1 MKQLKRLL
9 VPTDFS
15 KAARNAVDYAAALA
29 VDLQAELHLVH
40 VVQLPTVVHS
50 GAFFDI
56 NVREQLLQEAN
67 EQMKRRQQSLL
78 KQWPDLQ
85 LNTKTFLGKVEEGL
99 PQQATELKADL
110 IVMGTEGSSGLKRLV
125 GSNTYATIRHA
136 PCPVLS
142 VPEKSAYRKLQ
153 QLVFACALDQLS
165 QEAPFRWLN
174 QLAELLQLR
183 VLVLTIDPD
192 MRLTVRSE
200 QQIQQTLDRVFAD
213 VPHRLQLLAGG
224 ETSETLRDY
233 VQAKQPD
240 WLFMLPRHHNFLE
253 RMLQGSL
260 TRSLVYHPEVPLLT
274 IREDQL
280 ADI

>member
-1 MKQLKRLL
+1 MKQFKCLM

-15 KAARNAVDYAAALA
+15 KAARNAVEYAARMAMEWQA
-29 VDLQAELHLVH
+29 TLQLVH
-40 VVQLPTVVHS
+40 VVQLPSAVHS
-50 GAFFDI
+50 GAFFDLD
-56 NVREQLLQEAN
+56 VREQLLQEAK
-67 EQMKRRQQSLL
+67 EQMSRRKAGLL
-78 KQWPDLQ
+78 KQWPALQ
-85 LNTKTFLGKVEEGL
+85 LQTHTLLGKVEEDL
-99 PQQATELKADL
+99 PQQAKKLGADL
-110 IVMGTEGSSGLKRLV
+110 IVMGTEGSSGLKRLL

-142 VPEKSAYRKLQ
+142 VPEKSAYHRLER
-153 QLVFACALDQLS
+153 LVFACALDQLK

-174 QLAELLQLR
+174 RLAESLQLQL
-183 VLVLTIDPD
+183 LVLTIDAD
-192 MRLTVRSE
+192 LRLTVNNE
-200 QQIQQTLDRVFAD
+200 EQIQQTLDRVFPN
-213 VPHRLQLLAGG
+213 VPHRFQVLAGG
-224 ETSETLRDY
+224 ETASSLRDF
-233 VQAKQPD
+233 VQEKQPD